1 MISNRDLYKE
11 IESAEKVMDES
22 DDEAS
27 LLKVLIKTNTLMLK
41 LLHNI
46 RVNMVLSMKHAGMT
60 FPDKN
65 SRNDEK
71 E

>member
-1 MISNRDLYKE
+1 MLSNKDLYKE
-11 IESAEKVMDES
+11 IETAEKVMNES
-22 DDEAS
+22 DDNVE
-27 LLKVLIKTNTLMLK
+27 LTKILIKTNTLMLK

-46 RVNMVLSMKHAGMT
+46 RVNMVLFMKHSGMT

-65 SRNDEK
+65 SRTDEK